1 MPLKEVRMHLAHLQ
15 SMSLIETS
23 EIPKNPGLKKQTMTA
38 ASEHHHWGIDLPRAY
53 NVLVASVYKTLGN
66 ILQRRSSEKERRK
79 AALAREQQAF
89 ARGLDRSVMTAKDQ
103 EDLADLDDVVRK
115 LALAEARCEMVVFIL
130 RDLPGWPTR
139 KAIG

>member
-1 MPLKEVRMHLAHLQ
+1 
-15 SMSLIETS
+15 
-23 EIPKNPGLKKQTMTA
+23 
-38 ASEHHHWGIDLPRAY
+38 
-53 NVLVASVYKTLGN
+53 
-66 ILQRRSSEKERRK
+66 
-79 AALAREQQAF
+79 
-89 ARGLDRSVMTAKDQ
+89 MTAKDQ